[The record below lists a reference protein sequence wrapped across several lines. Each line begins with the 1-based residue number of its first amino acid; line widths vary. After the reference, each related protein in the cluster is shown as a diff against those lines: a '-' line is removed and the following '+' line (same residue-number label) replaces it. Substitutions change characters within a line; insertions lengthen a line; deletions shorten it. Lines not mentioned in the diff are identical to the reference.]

1 MLDLADNVA
10 SEKHPSL
17 LCRKINEGHEG
28 FREPTAVEL
37 ISFCKK
43 YFLLVFILGNGHYL
57 KISIICSLVV
67 AENKT
72 ATGGVDIHPV
82 GGSIGQFENFNSNFF
97 PNSHRTVL

>member
-17 LCRKINEGHEG
+17 LCRKINEGHKG
-28 FREPTAVEL
+28 FKEPTAVEL

-57 KISIICSLVV
+57 KIPSICSLVV

-72 ATGGVDIHPV
+72 APGGAEKHPG
-82 GGSIGQFENFNSNFF
+82 GGSRGQSEQSDFKFF
-97 PNSHRTVL
+97 K